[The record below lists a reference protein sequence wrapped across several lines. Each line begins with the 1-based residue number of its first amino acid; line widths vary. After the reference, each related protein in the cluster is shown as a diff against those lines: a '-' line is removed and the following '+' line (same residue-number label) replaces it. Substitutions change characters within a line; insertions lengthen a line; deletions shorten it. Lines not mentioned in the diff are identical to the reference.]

1 MIGDSWQLRKHS
13 LLGHWAV
20 HSVEPPG
27 PWCTCEKRE
36 EEEEEE
42 DGGGGRTRA
51 GTEQKRRGSCQEPT
65 GEKVLHVLAD
75 GGRATYTDG
84 RTDGKGGWRYEECD
98 DKRSVIAD
106 ERVA

>member
-42 DGGGGRTRA
+42 ECGGGRTRA
-51 GTEQKRRGSCQEPT
+51 GTEEMGILPRTNRGKS
-65 GEKVLHVLAD
+65 VARA
-75 GGRATYTDG
+75 GGWRQSDIYR
-84 RTDGKGGWRYEECD
+84 RTDGKRGWRYEECE

>member
-27 PWCTCEKRE
+27 PWRTGENGKRRRRKVGVGE
-36 EEEEEE
+36 QEP
-42 DGGGGRTRA
+42 
-51 GTEQKRRGSCQEPT
+51 EQKRRGARQEPT

-75 GGRATYTDG
+75 GGREAYTDG
-84 RTDGKGGWRYEECD
+84 GT
-98 DKRSVIAD
+98 
-106 ERVA
+106 ERGMEV